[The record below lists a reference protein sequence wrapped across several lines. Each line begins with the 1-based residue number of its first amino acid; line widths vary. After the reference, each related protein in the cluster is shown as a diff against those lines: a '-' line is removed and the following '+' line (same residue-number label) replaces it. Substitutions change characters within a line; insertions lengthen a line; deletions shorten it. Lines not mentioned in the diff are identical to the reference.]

1 MKPLLIIILVLLNY
15 FGIQVFSQETN
26 NNSRIGSNTEIGKY
40 IAIDKSKIYYEIY
53 GQGTPLLLLHG
64 GLGSI
69 ENFKKCI
76 PELASHFKVIA
87 LDSPGHGRSSQ
98 TDSLSYEFLSDKIS
112 IFIDSLQLDS
122 LYVMGWSDGGVIGL
136 ILASDRPD
144 KVKKLIAVGANS
156 RLDGIDEMEIAWMKN
171 EMIDGFKNNKDWLD
185 AYLSLTPEPERVDT
199 FLKNTQKMW
208 LAEVYVPESKIKAI
222 LIPTMI
228 VQETVMGLGL
238 NIQQNYIEIL
248 TNLNCVYCL
257 KLLILFL
264 MKDQNGYAPLQLIF
278 WFKIT
283 AMHIQSQTYKKAF
296 VYLDNIMS

>member
-15 FGIQVFSQETN
+15 FGIQVFSQDN
-26 NNSRIGSNTEIGKY
+26 SINSRIGSNIETGKY
-40 IAIDKSKIYYEIY
+40 VEIDKIKIYYETY
-53 GQGTPLLLLHG
+53 GQGTPLLLIHG
-64 GLGSI
+64 GIGSI

-76 PELASHFKVIA
+76 PKLASHFKVIA

-98 TDSLSYEFLSDKIS
+98 TDSLSYQFLSDKIS

-185 AYLSLTPEPERVDT
+185 AYLSLTPEPERVDA

-208 LAEVYVPESKIKAI
+208 LTEVYIPEPKIKAI

-228 VQETVMGLGL
+228 VQGDRDGIRIEHAAELYR
-238 NIQQNYIEIL
+238 NI
-248 TNLNCVYCL
+248 
-257 KLLILFL
+257 
-264 MKDQNGYAPLQLIF
+264 D
-278 WFKIT
+278 
-283 AMHIQSQTYKKAF
+283 QSQLCILPQTSHF
-296 VYLDNIMS
+296 VFDERPEWVSTLAIDFFGLK

>member
-228 VQETVMGLGL
+228 VQGDRDGIRIEHTTELYR
-238 NIQQNYIEIL
+238 NI
-248 TNLNCVYCL
+248 
-257 KLLILFL
+257 
-264 MKDQNGYAPLQLIF
+264 D
-278 WFKIT
+278 
-283 AMHIQSQTYKKAF
+283 QSQLCILPQTSHF
-296 VYLDNIMS
+296 VFDERPEWICTLAIDFFGLK